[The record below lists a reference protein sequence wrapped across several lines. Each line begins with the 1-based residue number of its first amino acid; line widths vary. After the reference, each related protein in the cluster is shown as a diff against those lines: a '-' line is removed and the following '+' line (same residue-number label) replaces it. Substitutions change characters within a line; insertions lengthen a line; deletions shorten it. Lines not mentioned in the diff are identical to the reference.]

1 MTSRGDQVILRGW
14 RHGLASDNKTRD
26 CLVLNSFFYRY
37 VFGAHALLVR
47 LMRCS
52 CIASPRSATCSG
64 GTGRY
69 LLPLLLTV
77 SAVLPAFAQSAVSQ
91 SQEYQAEEEQ
101 EGQAGLPIW
110 LLYLAAQRVEE
121 QKGLK
126 AEIAAP
132 VGYLAGAPITFD
144 ASNSRSAHG
153 ELTYEWTLETPDG
166 SYTVLTDPYSQQ
178 VVLEPDTAGLYTL
191 TLTVTNP
198 RGLRSTD
205 SISFT
210 PDLPAPEMLPDFMPA
225 TPPTP
230 FLTDQTDAIR
240 FLYQATFGP
249 RVEEVE
255 HLMDVGAE
263 EWFQSQLTMEPSGYV
278 EAWSSIAEAFGDLDG
293 IPEANGVRLHH
304 ESFMLNALYG
314 PDQLRHRM
322 TYALSQ
328 LLVISADFDFAA
340 HDQLV
345 LGYVDVLHQN
355 AFGNYRDVLKSVAL
369 HPAMGMFLAMLGNEK
384 ADPVRNIR
392 PDENFARELMQLFTI
407 GLQEL
412 NQDGTPLVGDSGEA
426 IQTYHPVDVQNYAA
440 ALTGWYFAD
449 LEPHRFGSTFHSVD
463 HPQRVHPM
471 TAYADYHQTTQKKLL
486 RGYYVPAGANAEQS
500 LDAVLD
506 SLFYHP
512 NLAPFISQHLIKS
525 FVTSNPSPEYVGRVS
540 AVFNQNELGE
550 RGNLGSVIQAVLFD
564 PEARLA
570 AEDQSATYGRAKD
583 PLLRYVNYWRF
594 FDVQGYDA
602 DRKEHLRGYPSQQFL
617 TAPNVFNFFSPVHV
631 PNSDFADLDLVAPEF
646 QIITSEALVRD
657 SGQYA
662 YMKTLE
668 EWELCCAGEPDESR
682 IYWRYYDLGE
692 LPALLESAGTAEVI
706 AYLDTY
712 LTQGR
717 LSESSKAALLQ
728 AFDDTFS
735 SALAADNRQWMLGT
749 LRELIYQIVSS
760 PEYFIQR

>member
-1 MTSRGDQVILRGW
+1 ML
-14 RHGLASDNKTRD
+14 
-26 CLVLNSFFYRY
+26 
-37 VFGAHALLVR
+37 HA
-47 LMRCS
+47 
-52 CIASPRSATCSG
+52 ISPG
-64 GTGRY
+64 F
-69 LLPLLLTV
+69 V
-77 SAVLPAFAQSAVSQ
+77 QSAVSQ
-91 SQEYQAEEEQ
+91 SQQQQAEEEQ
-101 EGQAGLPIW
+101 EAQAGLPIW
-110 LLYLAAQRVEE
+110 LLYLAAQRAEE
-121 QKGLK
+121 QRGLK
-126 AEIAAP
+126 AEISAP
-132 VGYLAGAPITFD
+132 VGYVAGAPMTFD
-144 ASNSRSAHG
+144 ASGSRSADG
-153 ELTYEWTLETPDG
+153 ELIYEWTLEKPDG
-166 SYTVLTDPYSQQ
+166 SYTLLTDPNSQQ
-178 VVLEPDTAGLYTL
+178 VVLEPDMAGLYRL

-230 FLTDQTDAIR
+230 LLTDQADAIR

-255 HLMDVGAE
+255 HLMNVGAD
-263 EWFQSQLTMEPSGYV
+263 EWFRSQLTMEPSGYV
-278 EAWSSIAEAFGDLDG
+278 EAWASIAEAFGDLDG

-355 AFGNYRDVLKSVAL
+355 AFGNYRDLLKSVAL

-384 ADPVRNIR
+384 ADPARNIR

-412 NQDGTPLVGDSGEA
+412 NQDGTPLIGDGGEA

-463 HPQRVHPM
+463 HSQRVHPM

-486 RGYYVPAGANAEQS
+486 RGYYVPAGATAEQS
-500 LDAVLD
+500 LEAVLD

-512 NLAPFISQHLIKS
+512 NLAPFVSLHLIKS

-570 AEDQSATYGRAKD
+570 AEDQSAAYGRAKD

-602 DRKEHLRGYPSQQFL
+602 DRNEHLRGYSSQQFL
-617 TAPNVFNFFSPVHV
+617 SAPNVFNFFSPVHV

-646 QIITSEALVRD
+646 QIITSEVLVRD

-662 YMKTLE
+662 YMKSLE
-668 EWELCCAGEPDESR
+668 EWELCCSGQSDESK
-682 IYWRYYDLGE
+682 IYWKHYDLGE
-692 LPALLESAGTAEVI
+692 LPALLEFSGTAEVI
-706 AYLDTY
+706 TYLDTY

-728 AFDDTFS
+728 AFDDTFN
-735 SALAADNRQWMLGT
+735 SALAHDNRQLMFYK

>member
-1 MTSRGDQVILRGW
+1 MTSRGDQVILRER

-37 VFGAHALLVR
+37 VCGAHVLLAR

-64 GTGRY
+64 RTGRY
-69 LLPLLLTV
+69 LLPLLLTA
-77 SAVLPAFAQSAVSQ
+77 SAVLPAFAQSAVSR
-91 SQEYQAEEEQ
+91 SPEHQAEEEQ

-110 LLYLAAQRVEE
+110 LLYLAAQRAEE

-126 AEIAAP
+126 AEIAAS
-132 VGYLAGAPITFD
+132 VAYVAGAPITFD
-144 ASNSRSAHG
+144 ASSSLSAGG

-166 SYTVLTDPYSQQ
+166 SYTVLTDRYGQQ
-178 VVLEPDTAGLYTL
+178 VVLEPDMAGLYTL

-240 FLYQATFGP
+240 LLYQATFGP

-278 EAWSSIAEAFGDLDG
+278 EAWASIAEAFGDENEDDPR
-293 IPEANGVRLHH
+293 IRIHPQA
-304 ESFMLNALYG
+304 FMQNALYS
-314 PDQLRHRM
+314 PDQLRQRM
-322 TYALSQ
+322 TFALSQ
-328 LLVISADFDFAA
+328 LLVVSEKFDFAG

-345 LGYVDVLHQN
+345 LGYADVLHDN
-355 AFGNYRDVLKSVAL
+355 AFGNYRDLLKAVAL
-369 HPAMGMFLAMLGNEK
+369 HPAMGLYLAMLGNEK
-384 ADPVRNIR
+384 ADPARNIR

-412 NQDGTPLVGDSGEA
+412 NQDGTPLLESDGEV
-426 IQTYHPVDVQNYAA
+426 IQTYGPVDVQNYAA
-440 ALTGWYFAD
+440 ALTGWYFGD
-449 LEPHRFGSTFHSVD
+449 LSPGRFGD
-463 HPQRVHPM
+463 HFFSIDLADRLRPM

-486 RGYYVPAGANAEQS
+486 RGYYVPAGATAEQS

-512 NLAPFISQHLIKS
+512 NLAPFVSRHLIKS

-540 AVFNQNELGE
+540 AVFNQDEFGE

-570 AEDQSATYGRAKD
+570 AQEQPATYGRAKS
-583 PLLRYVNYWRF
+583 PLLRYVNYARF
-594 FDVQGYDA
+594 FNVQSYEEDGVA
-602 DRKEHLRGYPSQQFL
+602 HLRSSYSQDFLRAPS
-617 TAPNVFNFFSPVHV
+617 VFNFFSPAHV

-646 QIITSEALVRD
+646 QIITSETLVRD

-662 YMKTLE
+662 YMNSLE
-668 EWELCCAGEPDESR
+668 YLELCCSDQSDESK
-682 IYWRYYDLGE
+682 IGWRHYDPGE
-692 LPALLESAGTAEVI
+692 LPALLEFSGTAEVI
-706 AYLDTY
+706 TYLDTY

-749 LRELIYQIVSS
+749 LRDLIYQIVSS